1 MGKCVGKGHKGHTSD
16 NSIPH
21 PPMTASFRPCLLGV
35 KEIKTMTLIDATVY
49 FLQRSMENE
58 RQYTPV
64 LMNKEEVIV
73 IPRSLQDETKYF
85 SEEVEVLKNAFPD
98 MAKAL
103 EAKQPY
109 TIEMTLQEISQLFP
123 GRRVRLDAYTRLTR
137 YLATQQI
144 TLNLTSKK
152 TKKVE

>member
-1 MGKCVGKGHKGHTSD
+1 M
-16 NSIPH
+16 
-21 PPMTASFRPCLLGV
+21 
-35 KEIKTMTLIDATVY
+35 IDATVY

-64 LMNKEEVIV
+64 LINKENIIV
-73 IPRSLQDETKYF
+73 IPRSLNDETKYF
-85 SEEVEVLKNAFPD
+85 SDEVEVLKNAFPD

-103 EAKQPY
+103 EENQPY
-109 TIEMTLQEISQLFP
+109 AIEMTLQEISQLFP

-144 TLNLTSKK
+144 TLNLTSRK
-152 TKKVE
+152 TKKTE

>member
-1 MGKCVGKGHKGHTSD
+1 MD
-16 NSIPH
+16 I
-21 PPMTASFRPCLLGV
+21 
-35 KEIKTMTLIDATVY
+35 TVC
-49 FLQRSMENE
+49 FLQRAIENE

-64 LMNKEEVIV
+64 LMNKDEVIV
-73 IPRSLQDETKYF
+73 IPRSLQDETKYLR
-85 SEEVEVLKNAFPD
+85 EEIEVLKEAFPE
-98 MAKAL
+98 MEKAL

-144 TLNLTSKK
+144 TLSLTSRK
-152 TKKVE
+152 TKNSH

>member
-1 MGKCVGKGHKGHTSD
+1 MD
-16 NSIPH
+16 I
-21 PPMTASFRPCLLGV
+21 
-35 KEIKTMTLIDATVY
+35 TVC
-49 FLQRSMENE
+49 FLQRAMEDE
-58 RQYTPV
+58 RQYTPI

-103 EAKQPY
+103 EAGQPY

-144 TLNLTSKK
+144 TLSLTSRK
-152 TKKVE
+152 TKNSH

>member
-1 MGKCVGKGHKGHTSD
+1 MS
-16 NSIPH
+16 SRIRR
-21 PPMTASFRPCLLGV
+21 FLLGV
-35 KEIKTMTLIDATVY
+35 KAIKTITMDATVY

-64 LMNKEEVIV
+64 LINKENIIV
-73 IPRSLQDETKYF
+73 IPRSLNDETKYF
-85 SEEVEVLKNAFPD
+85 SDEVEVLKNAFPD
-98 MAKAL
+98 MVKAL

-137 YLATQQI
+137 YLATQHI
-144 TLNLTSKK
+144 TLSLTSTK
-152 TKKVE
+152 TKSSH

>member
-1 MGKCVGKGHKGHTSD
+1 
-16 NSIPH
+16 
-21 PPMTASFRPCLLGV
+21 MTTSFRPCLLGV
-35 KEIKTMTLIDATVY
+35 KAIKIMTMIDATVY

-58 RQYTPV
+58 RQYTPI

-85 SEEVEVLKNAFPD
+85 SEEVEVLKNAFPG

-103 EAKQPY
+103 EAGQPY

-144 TLNLTSKK
+144 TLSLTSRK
-152 TKKVE
+152 TKNSH

>member
-1 MGKCVGKGHKGHTSD
+1 MDITIC
-16 NSIPH
+16 
-21 PPMTASFRPCLLGV
+21 
-35 KEIKTMTLIDATVY
+35 Y
-49 FLQRSMENE
+49 LQRQIENE
-58 RQYTPV
+58 RQYTPI
-64 LMNKEEVIV
+64 LMNKDEVIV

-85 SEEVEVLKNAFPD
+85 TNEVEVLKNAFPD
-98 MAKAL
+98 MTKAL

-144 TLNLTSKK
+144 TLSLTSRK
-152 TKKVE
+152 TKNGH

>member
-1 MGKCVGKGHKGHTSD
+1 MD
-16 NSIPH
+16 I
-21 PPMTASFRPCLLGV
+21 
-35 KEIKTMTLIDATVY
+35 TVC
-49 FLQRSMENE
+49 FLQRTMENE
-58 RQYTPV
+58 REYTPV

-85 SEEVEVLKNAFPD
+85 REEIEVLKRAFPEIE
-98 MAKAL
+98 KAL
-103 EAKQPY
+103 ETKQPY

-144 TLNLTSKK
+144 TLSLTSRK
-152 TKKVE
+152 TKNSH

>member
-1 MGKCVGKGHKGHTSD
+1 
-16 NSIPH
+16 
-21 PPMTASFRPCLLGV
+21 MTASFRPCLLGV
-35 KEIKTMTLIDATVY
+35 KAIKTMTMIDATVY
-49 FLQRSMENE
+49 FLQRSMEDE

-73 IPRSLQDETKYF
+73 IPRSLNDETKYF
-85 SEEVEVLKNAFPD
+85 SDEVEVLKNAFPD
-98 MAKAL
+98 LASAL
-103 EAKQPY
+103 ETKQPY

-144 TLNLTSKK
+144 TLSLTSRK
-152 TKKVE
+152 TKNSH

>member
-1 MGKCVGKGHKGHTSD
+1 MIKTLKNRNG
-16 NSIPH
+16 N

-35 KEIKTMTLIDATVY
+35 KAMKTMTMIDATVY

-58 RQYTPV
+58 RQYTPI
-64 LMNKEEVIV
+64 LMNKDEVIV

-103 EAKQPY
+103 EAKKPY

-144 TLNLTSKK
+144 TLSLTSRK
-152 TKKVE
+152 TKNGH